1 MLLPLQY
8 VSAPAYLGNFSNP
21 LANQP
26 KDGFM
31 YASIVAAPLSRG
43 NVTIRS
49 ADTTTTTTDPPVIN
63 PNVLTSPTDQ
73 QVAVASY
80 KRIRQMFQSSEMGAG
95 SHRGRVLPRSECPER
110 RGNLREWRGLLSCR
124 ELMRNGGTPNAPNTK
139 AGRCGRESQ
148 SHWRDGRA
156 MWLMLR
162 KR

>member
-8 VSAPAYLGNFSNP
+8 VSAPAYLGNFSDP

-26 KDGFM
+26 KDRYM

-63 PNVLTSPTDQ
+63 PNVLTSPTDR

-95 SHRGRVLPRSECPER
+95 SRRGRGLPRSECPER

-124 ELMRNGGTPNAPNTK
+124 ELMRNGEPQRAEHES
-139 AGRCGRESQ
+139 RCGRESE